1 MYLISFNKED
11 KTSKVSQLLDELA
24 KAKLR
29 GVEVKVILDYQSSSS
44 HLPTP
49 TTQPNY
55 AAFRFLKDNGVQVY
69 FDGPV
74 AYTHNKAII
83 IDKRTIISGS
93 HNWSA
98 AALTSNNETSFLIDS
113 PKLANQLL
121 DKFSQI
127 KLSTQDQDLAE
138 TSSVRI
144 PYWAMEKNGI
154 IPDMLHRHDKNGLDI
169 LLMLLRDFDGNAKG
183 MINTNYELLA
193 EGLGF
198 LNHLDWAIYRRDI
211 NRLLRHLNALYKLF
225 QIDTQLNQPIKVRL
239 LKELGKETFSLPRA
253 YWDYGWANRLDLNA
267 KVCLLINLAELG
279 RNPQSPEWSL
289 SRPQIIEKYGVGMN
303 SLYRGMKTL
312 RDFNIIDVQYSSI
325 DEGYENR
332 MASTTV
338 FLGLYDMR
346 EFKQNLKRLE
356 DVYGSELI
364 TKSRKYAFVVF
375 KGYDLN
381 VIEMIAGFI
390 NTYGPAKVDE
400 AFKVVAKKNP
410 DNPKRSFGYVTGIL
424 DKMK

>member
-1 MYLISFNKED
+1 
-11 KTSKVSQLLDELA
+11 
-24 KAKLR
+24 
-29 GVEVKVILDYQSSSS
+29 
-44 HLPTP
+44 
-49 TTQPNY
+49 
-55 AAFRFLKDNGVQVY
+55 
-69 FDGPV
+69 
-74 AYTHNKAII
+74 
-83 IDKRTIISGS
+83 
-93 HNWSA
+93 
-98 AALTSNNETSFLIDS
+98 
-113 PKLANQLL
+113 
-121 DKFSQI
+121 
-127 KLSTQDQDLAE
+127 
-138 TSSVRI
+138 
-144 PYWAMEKNGI
+144 MEKNGI